1 MYQLID
7 LGKADFFVDFQ
18 SFMSANKVASKS
30 QNCPLWYMY
39 CLNSTLALVCRLM
52 RKSMNLN
59 MTGQFLL
66 YFSYALKRNNLY
78 FDHNLH
84 TYYIQI
90 LLLYR
95 HYCRR
100 LVWEFWKTKD
110 QSGCGMGDQRTKYY
124 PGKVEKI
131 LEGSLDLIPS
141 PSPSMGGKVCLRFKE
156 NISGC
161 CQ

>member
-124 PGKVEKI
+124 PGNLYCTSFVTLWIVLKKTFMNRNLYWLGI
-131 LEGSLDLIPS
+131 YFLGFI
-141 PSPSMGGKVCLRFKE
+141 
-156 NISGC
+156 
-161 CQ
+161 